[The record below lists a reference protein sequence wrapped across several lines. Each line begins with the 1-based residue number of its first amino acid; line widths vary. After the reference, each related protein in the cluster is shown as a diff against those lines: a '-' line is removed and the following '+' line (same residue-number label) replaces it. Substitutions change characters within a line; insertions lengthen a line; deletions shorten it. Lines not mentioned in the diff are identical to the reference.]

1 MRCAILIFCAGI
13 VSGTFV
19 SDVPFF
25 LTRSLCVVAIVAIL
39 LCVTRPFCTNSLAQ
53 RLLLLSLPFL
63 LGFAWHMH
71 WASAGLDQRLP
82 KDLEGV
88 TLQVE
93 GVVVGLPESSLIA
106 QQFLFEILH
115 SPSAFHPRKIT
126 LNYYGDTV
134 IMPGQYWHFAVRLNR
149 PHGFANPGGFDYEG
163 WLFQQG
169 VSARGYVRES
179 ASNKLLATRPVG
191 ASLSLV
197 IRLQS
202 LRYGLR
208 TRIERLSGDA
218 PYASLLVALVLGD
231 RSAISQDQWNLFSA
245 TGSNHLFVISGLHI
259 GLVSGFCYFLSL
271 LIGRLL
277 GFGRFAPAQKIAGL
291 VALIAAFIYALLAG
305 FTLPTQRAF
314 IMIGVLLC
322 GLFWNTRYLISF
334 RLCLALLLVLT
345 LNPLAAISSGF
356 WLSFVA
362 VAGLLAFAG
371 PTPSRLHKE
380 IIGVSLLRR
389 LKLTL
394 GNFIR
399 PQLIVLVA
407 LALPLVFFTGQL
419 SLISPVVNIVAIPI
433 VGFLVVPLCFTALML
448 GFVHEGMAAAL
459 LSTAHGMISLLIQ
472 FMEALAQWGA
482 SYLQIQFSQPGILQF
497 VALFFAALLLLLPK
511 GVCRRGL
518 IVPLILPFIPLSKSI
533 GSTSEIEN
541 SLRVHIIDVGQ
552 GLSVI
557 VQTAG
562 HTLLFDSGA
571 NLSPDFNI
579 GSAVVVPALR
589 ALGITR
595 LDTVVISHGDN
606 DHAGGLSGIRGQMA
620 IDEIIANATDVDP
633 DVEATLC
640 DTVSDWNWDGVE
652 FRFLQTGLDFPDENN
667 NSCVLQL
674 RFSGVAILLP
684 GDIER
689 EAELQLVLRY
699 GDELA
704 STVLLAPHHGS
715 ISSSSY
721 GLLKRVRPDYVIFSA
736 GYHNSFGHPHE
747 TVVARYGE
755 FSTEMLTT
763 SRTGMV
769 SFDFGVGALSAPV
782 NVKAQIYREQNIRY
796 WR

>member
-1 MRCAILIFCAGI
+1 
-13 VSGTFV
+13 
-19 SDVPFF
+19 
-25 LTRSLCVVAIVAIL
+25 
-39 LCVTRPFCTNSLAQ
+39 
-53 RLLLLSLPFL
+53 
-63 LGFAWHMH
+63 
-71 WASAGLDQRLP
+71 
-82 KDLEGV
+82 
-88 TLQVE
+88 
-93 GVVVGLPESSLIA
+93 
-106 QQFLFEILH
+106 
-115 SPSAFHPRKIT
+115 
-126 LNYYGDTV
+126 
-134 IMPGQYWHFAVRLNR
+134 
-149 PHGFANPGGFDYEG
+149 
-163 WLFQQG
+163 
-169 VSARGYVRES
+169 
-179 ASNKLLATRPVG
+179 
-191 ASLSLV
+191 
-197 IRLQS
+197 
-202 LRYGLR
+202 
-208 TRIERLSGDA
+208 
-218 PYASLLVALVLGD
+218 
-231 RSAISQDQWNLFSA
+231 
-245 TGSNHLFVISGLHI
+245 
-259 GLVSGFCYFLSL
+259 
-271 LIGRLL
+271 
-277 GFGRFAPAQKIAGL
+277 
-291 VALIAAFIYALLAG
+291 
-305 FTLPTQRAF
+305 
-314 IMIGVLLC
+314 
-322 GLFWNTRYLISF
+322 
-334 RLCLALLLVLT
+334 
-345 LNPLAAISSGF
+345 
-356 WLSFVA
+356 
-362 VAGLLAFAG
+362 
-371 PTPSRLHKE
+371 
-380 IIGVSLLRR
+380 
-389 LKLTL
+389 
-394 GNFIR
+394 
-399 PQLIVLVA
+399 
-407 LALPLVFFTGQL
+407 
-419 SLISPVVNIVAIPI
+419 
-433 VGFLVVPLCFTALML
+433 
-448 GFVHEGMAAAL
+448 
-459 LSTAHGMISLLIQ
+459 
-472 FMEALAQWGA
+472 MEALAQWGA

-763 SRTGMV
+763 SRTGMI